1 MIDSWVWVLL
11 WLFLVAATALFL
23 VVCALRLYHGAMR
36 LLDEV
41 GDATE
46 RLQLGDFD
54 HAPDSSDPE
63 RPGVGVAAVFRA
75 PAEAMREYDAGKS
88 VRRARRRV
96 RRVEGKRVR
105 SQPQRIRDVLQP

>member
-1 MIDSWVWVLL
+1 ML

-23 VVCALRLYHGAMR
+23 VVCALRLYRGAMR
-36 LLDEV
+36 LLDEI

-46 RLQLGDFD
+46 RLQLGDFG
-54 HAPDSSDPE
+54 HPTDSPHPE
-63 RPGVGVAAVFRA
+63 RPGVGMAAVFRA
-75 PAEAMREYDAGKS
+75 PGEVKREYDAGKT
-88 VRRARRRV
+88 VRRATRRV